1 MNSALL
7 TIIVGSA
14 AFSAGFLNAIAGGGT
29 FLTLPA
35 LMFAGVPP
43 VAANA
48 TSTIAVLPGY
58 LGATLG
64 FRQELKQLKRGQA
77 VKLTIMS
84 LAGGLI
90 GAGLLLVTSNHAF
103 QVLAP
108 WLLLF
113 ATAAFAG
120 GDQAQ
125 SWLRDRGVKAQDH
138 LSLIVFGVSIYG
150 GYFNGG
156 LGIVLM
162 ACLTV
167 AGIQGINL
175 INGLKNYLSLVLCVI
190 SAVTFAFAGIV
201 SWQYAVLMMVF
212 ATAGGY
218 VGAIASKRVSKKI
231 VRISVIIIGLSM
243 SMLFFYKSFNG
254 EIS

>member
-1 MNSALL
+1 MDSTLL
-7 TIIVGSA
+7 IFLIGSA
-14 AFSAGFLNAIAGGGT
+14 AFFAGFLNAIAGGGT

-35 LMFAGVPP
+35 LIFAGVPP
-43 VAANA
+43 VSANA

-58 LGATLG
+58 FGATLG
-64 FRQELKQLKRGQA
+64 FREELTEFRRGET
-77 VKLTIMS
+77 VKLTIIS
-84 LAGGLI
+84 LIGGLV

-103 QVLAP
+103 QVLVP

-113 ATAAFAG
+113 ATGAFAG
-120 GDQAQ
+120 GDKAQ
-125 SWLRDRGVKAQDH
+125 SWLIRRGVDGRDH
-138 LSLIVFGVSIYG
+138 LSSVVFVVSIYG

-190 SAVTFAFAGIV
+190 SAATFAFAGIV
-201 SWQYAVLMMVF
+201 SWRYAALMMVL

-218 VGAIASKRVSKKI
+218 VGAIASKRVSKKV
-231 VRISVIIIGLSM
+231 VRFSVIVIGLSM
-243 SMLFFYKSFNG
+243 SALFFYKSFNG